1 MRRVPVVCFA
11 GAFGAE
17 VAERSEEDIGT
28 AWLHVRAPLLHYTEG
43 AVDSESLGYGSQRSR
58 DTAAAASAG
67 RLHTAVAAGVPCF
80 ASSDTGECRYLVGV
94 QAILAAAVAA
104 AGTVVTEIAL
114 GRVFRVLG
122 SCENL

>member
-28 AWLHVRAPLLHYTEG
+28 AWLHVQALLHLRLRYIEG
-43 AVDSESLGYGSQRSR
+43 AVDSESLGYGAQRSR
-58 DTAAAASAG
+58 DTAAAAALAG

-80 ASSDTGECRYLVGV
+80 ASSDTDECRYLVGV
-94 QAILAAAVAA
+94 QAILAAVAA

-114 GRVFRVLG
+114 GRVLG
-122 SCENL
+122 SYENL